1 MDIIVAV
8 TSDWAIG
15 KDGSLLYSIP
25 DDMRFFREKTKGAA
39 VVMGRATLESFPGG
53 RPLKGR
59 RNIVLTK
66 NASYKKDGVEIVHS
80 MEEAIELIRGER
92 ERPVFI
98 IGGDSIY
105 RQFLPYC
112 SLAYITKMDIT
123 LPADSFFPNLDSE
136 PGWVLEEDGPVLEH
150 ENIKYRFTTYKNI
163 DVRSVNK

>member
-53 RPLKGR
+53 RPLKDR

-80 MEEAIELIRGER
+80 TEEAIELIRGKR
-92 ERPVFI
+92 
-98 IGGDSIY
+98 
-105 RQFLPYC
+105 
-112 SLAYITKMDIT
+112 
-123 LPADSFFPNLDSE
+123 
-136 PGWVLEEDGPVLEH
+136 
-150 ENIKYRFTTYKNI
+150 
-163 DVRSVNK
+163 